1 EFIIGHNTL
10 LCKWDN
16 KLLKETPTTI
26 RYEGGN
32 TFLEE
37 PVEEELKLPLP
48 FTGILAN
55 LANGWGDREAY
66 EQEKILEWLQMA
78 KGVIESEI
86 QIVKDS
92 MELKMEEDKAMQ
104 AERQEQEDNDDSS
117 EVKSNKVND

>member
-1 EFIIGHNTL
+1 
-10 LCKWDN
+10 
-16 KLLKETPTTI
+16 
-26 RYEGGN
+26 
-32 TFLEE
+32 
-37 PVEEELKLPLP
+37 
-48 FTGILAN
+48 
-55 LANGWGDREAY
+55 
-66 EQEKILEWLQMA
+66 MA